1 MSQMRYWVWLTTLP
15 GLSLSGQLRLLDTFG
30 TPREVFLAD
39 GEALEQV
46 EGLTQRERQQLELR
60 DLRQADRVLE
70 DCREHR
76 IHILTM
82 QDAAY
87 PLRLRAIQTPPPV
100 LYYKGELLAFDT
112 LPVVAV
118 VGARNASGYGLAT
131 AKRMGYQLG
140 LCGGAVVS
148 GAAKGVDSLA
158 LEGALS
164 AGAPVAAVLG
174 NGLDIVYPS
183 GAQGLYRDVEAHG
196 CLISE
201 FVPGTRPLAGNFP
214 RRNRIMSGLSL
225 GVLVV
230 EAAQKSG
237 SLITAE
243 YALEQGRDLYAVP
256 GNLGQSH
263 SVGSNRLIQEG
274 ATLATT
280 GWDVLRVYQPQ
291 FPERLRRREG
301 GGRLALTPEEAV
313 PGQTE
318 APILPNP
325 AENPGKEAQVPGKTE
340 KRIDN
345 EPKRNY
351 IDLQQVV
358 KTLTQDERKLV
369 EVLRGGQLHVDDI
382 ILQSELPAARALAS
396 LTLLEVKGYVTQQ
409 PGKRFDLNLKNT

>member
-382 ILQSELPAARALAS
+382 ILQSGLPAARALAS

-409 PGKRFDLNLKNT
+409 PGKRFDLNLKHT

>member
-1 MSQMRYWVWLTTLP
+1 M
-15 GLSLSGQLRLLDTFG
+15 
-30 TPREVFLAD
+30 
-39 GEALEQV
+39 
-46 EGLTQRERQQLELR
+46 
-60 DLRQADRVLE
+60 
-70 DCREHR
+70 
-76 IHILTM
+76 
-82 QDAAY
+82 
-87 PLRLRAIQTPPPV
+87 

>member
-39 GEALEQV
+39 REALEQV

-382 ILQSELPAARALAS
+382 ILQSGLPAARALAS